1 MKNRIKSLFRVNDT
15 TKSYQFY
22 QVIRLVYL
30 VLISIILVKSSYS
43 TNETS
48 AFELFLFIVNIGTFF
63 WVMGLSNAMLS
74 YYPTLS
80 DKVKQSFFKSVF
92 SVLQLVGLIVGLVI
106 FVTKGFSLGNDNN
119 IFNSKIIKLI
129 SLYIFLY
136 SPTIIIE
143 IKYLLQ
149 NEVKKLFWYGL
160 ILFSLQ
166 FVIIILAIIIYRDIF
181 YLLLGLCIWIFI
193 RWIWSIYLV
202 FGKNTSFNISIKLIK
217 EFSLFAVPL
226 IVHILLGNGM
236 EFIDGVLVEKNF
248 SSDMFSIYR
257 YGAREFPI
265 ILILIG
271 AIRTSMIPQAV
282 NNIKKSADIIRLKT
296 RKIIIIF
303 FPIAIILMFS
313 SKYIFNAVYDNE
325 YIYSAL
331 LFNIY
336 LLIISSR
343 IILAEVFIYAK
354 HLNKLLMKVSL
365 IEVISNILLSLL
377 LMQYFGIAGIAF
389 ATFIAFMGSKIF
401 LIWYTSKKL
410 GISIDKYIDIKSYSL
425 FTTLLYLSFIIALNI

>member
-1 MKNRIKSLFRVNDT
+1 MKNKINSLFQVNDT
-15 TKSYQFY
+15 TKSYQIY
-22 QVIRLVYL
+22 QVIRLISL

-48 AFELFLFIVNIGTFF
+48 AFELFLFVINIGTFF

-80 DKVKQSFFKSVF
+80 KQEKESFFKSVF
-92 SVLQLVGLIVGLVI
+92 SVLQTLGFIVSIIVLLSNAFG
-106 FVTKGFSLGNDNN
+106 LGNNNN
-119 IFNSKIIKLI
+119 IFDNKTINLL

-143 IKYLLQ
+143 MKYLLQ
-149 NEVKKLFWYGL
+149 NEYKKLFWYGL
-160 ILFSLQ
+160 TLFSLQ
-166 FVIIILAIIIYRDIF
+166 FIIIILAIILYRDIY
-181 YLLLGLCIWIFI
+181 YLFIGLCFWIFI
-193 RWIWSIYLV
+193 RWIWSVYLV
-202 FGKNTSFNISIKLIK
+202 FGDNRNYKISIKLIK
-217 EFSLFAVPL
+217 TFSLFSLPL
-226 IVHILLGNGM
+226 IAHIFLGNGM
-236 EFIDGVLVEKNF
+236 EFIDGVLVESNF
-248 SSDMFSIYR
+248 SGDMFSIYR

-271 AIRTSMIPQAV
+271 AIRTSMIPKAIK
-282 NNIKKSADIIRLKT
+282 NIDESANIIKIKT
-296 RKIIIIF
+296 TKIINFF
-303 FPIAIILMFS
+303 FPLAIILMFS
-313 SKYIFNAVYDNE
+313 SKYIFTLVYSSE

-343 IILAEVFIYAK
+343 IILAEVFIYSK
-354 HLNKLLMKVSL
+354 HLNTLLMKVSL
-365 IEVISNILLSLL
+365 IEVISNIILSII

-401 LIWYTSKKL
+401 LVWYTSKKL
-410 GISIDKYIDIKSYSL
+410 GISIDKYIDLKPYL
-425 FTTLLYLSFIIALNI
+425 LLTFLLYISFVITLII